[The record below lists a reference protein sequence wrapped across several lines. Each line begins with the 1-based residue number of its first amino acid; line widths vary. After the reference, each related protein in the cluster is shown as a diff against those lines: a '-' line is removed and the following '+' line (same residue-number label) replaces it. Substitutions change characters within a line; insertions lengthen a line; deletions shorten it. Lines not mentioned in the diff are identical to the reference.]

1 MENKRCKYCQCY
13 IMADATVC
21 PHCKGIQ
28 ENNVKIKKKKSPGQI
43 VLSIFAGIIGFFGF
57 CALLYIWMVFADSS
71 PSEKNNGQHIEQQQ
85 TTTPE
90 PKATLG
96 EKNAVRK
103 AKLYLEI
110 SGFSYKGIIRQLEFE
125 GYSNDEAVYGA
136 EHCGADWN
144 EQAARKAKS
153 YLDIMAFSKE
163 GLIQQLEF
171 EGFTREQA
179 EYGVK
184 AVGY

>member
-13 IMADATVC
+13 IMANATVC
-21 PHCKGIQ
+21 PHCNGMQ
-28 ENNVKIKKKKSPGQI
+28 ENNVKMKKKKSPGLI
-43 VLSIFAGIIGFFGF
+43 VFSIIAGIIGFF
-57 CALLYIWMVFADSS
+57 CLSAVLYIWMIFADSS
-71 PSEKNNGQHIEQQQ
+71 PNEKNNGQHFEQQQ
-85 TTTPE
+85 IATTE

-96 EKNAVRK
+96 EKNAVRE
-103 AKLYLEI
+103 AKLYLSI
-110 SGFSYKGIIRQLEFE
+110 SGFSYKGLIRQLEFE
-125 GYSNDEAVYGA
+125 GYSTEEATYGA

-144 EQAARKAKS
+144 EQAARSAKL
-153 YLDIMAFSKE
+153 YLDISAFSRE